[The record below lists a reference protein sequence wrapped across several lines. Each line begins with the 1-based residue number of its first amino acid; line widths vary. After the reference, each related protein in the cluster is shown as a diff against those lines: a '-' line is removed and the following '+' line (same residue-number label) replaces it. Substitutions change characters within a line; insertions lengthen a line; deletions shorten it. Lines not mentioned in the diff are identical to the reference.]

1 MLSVLIFIASVMVA
15 GVFSLMSKRK
25 LWSRIQ
31 LLERDLQSVSDV
43 MSKMADVQTSA
54 FNKLSSRI
62 DDLDERIMDLCVP
75 SQDASLPLEKRH
87 QVLALARQGVG
98 LEDIARR
105 LKAPLGEAELILNLR
120 KYLDRKNSRQAKV
133 NRQVM
138 PYV

>member
-1 MLSVLIFIASVMVA
+1 MLSAVLFIASVMVSGA
-15 GVFSLMSKRK
+15 FCMIVKRK
-25 LWSRIQ
+25 LLWRAQ
-31 LLERDLQSVSDV
+31 LLERDLQAVSDV
-43 MSKMADVQTSA
+43 MSKMADVQTSG

-62 DDLDERIMDLCVP
+62 DDLDERIMDLSVP

-87 QVLALARQGVG
+87 QVLALARQGVA

-120 KYLDRKNSRQAKV
+120 KYLDRKNSRPAKM
-133 NRQVM
+133 NKQVR